1 MYKKITHNITE
12 EHFAHPAIIPNHVT
26 DKKIVTMGQLPMGQ
40 LPMGQL
46 PAYVMNDVTM
56 LMRMD
61 ARSAWGK
68 WAWSLFN
75 YAISLNGNLPGTPQV
90 KARLNKNAALLGEFI
105 IPYYGLTAGRLL
117 STGLMAIGDV
127 GVEYIN
133 AIKEGQPTEAII
145 AEWEPL
151 IDSLV
156 TVMNQLNPAAWPKTL
171 LSDIMHDVVKTWIE
185 LLRARA
191 VMDLVADEIAIDHL
205 DKIVIT
211 GLPDH
216 IKHGFSSLA
225 DIFSGGIIAQFPQ
238 MFAD

>member
-12 EHFAHPAIIPNHVT
+12 EHFAHPAVMPKHVT
-26 DKKIVTMGQLPMGQ
+26 GDTHVKTSMGP
-40 LPMGQL
+40 L
-46 PAYVMNDVTM
+46 PAYVMNDMTM

-90 KARLNKNAALLGEFI
+90 KARLDKNAALLGQFI
-105 IPYYGLTAGRLL
+105 IPYYGLTANRLL
-117 STGLMAIGDV
+117 TDALIAIGDV
-127 GVEYIN
+127 GVEYVN
-133 AIKEGQPTEAII
+133 AIKEGQPTEEILAK
-145 AEWEPL
+145 WPPL
-151 IDSLV
+151 IDSLT
-156 TVMNQLNPAAWPKTL
+156 TVMNQLNPASWPKQL
-171 LSDIMHDVVKTWIE
+171 LSDIMTDVVKTWVD
-185 LLRARA
+185 LLKARA
-191 VMDLVADEIAIDHL
+191 MMDIVADEIAIDHL

-216 IKHGFSSLA
+216 IRHGFSSLA

>member
-12 EHFAHPAIIPNHVT
+12 EHFAHPAIMPDHIT
-26 DKKIVTMGQLPMGQ
+26 DKKTVK
-40 LPMGQL
+40 MGQL
-46 PAYVMNDVTM
+46 PAYVMNDMTM

-90 KARLNKNAALLGEFI
+90 KSRLNKNAALLGEFI
-105 IPYYGLTAGRLL
+105 IPYYGLTSAHLL
-117 STGLMAIGDV
+117 TEGLVAIGDI
-127 GVEYIN
+127 GVEYVN
-133 AIKEGQPTEAII
+133 AIKEGQPTGAILAKWTPAI
-145 AEWEPL
+145 E
-151 IDSLV
+151 SLV
-156 TVMNQLNPAAWPKTL
+156 TVMNQLNPGSWPKQL
-171 LSDIMHDVVKTWIE
+171 LSDIMTDVVKTWVD
-185 LLRARA
+185 LLKARA
-191 VMDLVADEIAIDHL
+191 MMDLVADEIAIDHL

-216 IKHGFSSLA
+216 VRHGFSSLA

>member
-12 EHFAHPAIIPNHVT
+12 EHFAHPAIMPKHVSDNT
-26 DKKIVTMGQLPMGQ
+26 RVK
-40 LPMGQL
+40 MGQL
-46 PAYVMNDVTM
+46 PAYVMNDTTM

-75 YAISLNGNLPGTPQV
+75 YAISLNGNLPGTAQV
-90 KARLNKNAALLGEFI
+90 KSRLNKNAALLGEFI
-105 IPYYGLTAGRLL
+105 IPYYGLTASHLL
-117 STGLMAIGDV
+117 TEGLTAIGDV
-127 GVEYIN
+127 GVEYVN
-133 AIKEGQPTEAII
+133 AVKEGQPTEAIL
-145 AEWEPL
+145 AKWTPL
-151 IDSLV
+151 IESLV
-156 TVMNQLNPAAWPKTL
+156 TVMNQLNPASWPKQL
-171 LSDIMHDVVKTWIE
+171 LSDIMTDVVKTWID
-185 LLRARA
+185 LLKARA
-191 VMDLVADEIAIDHL
+191 MMDLVADEIAIDHL

-216 IKHGFSSLA
+216 VKHGFSSLA